1 MFTLYYVENSNII
14 IVFIPIL
21 LCYNIMMK
29 VTKKRKFFIWAY
41 TSGVEDNIVRTKEK
55 RKEYLF

>member
-1 MFTLYYVENSNII
+1 
-14 IVFIPIL
+14 
-21 LCYNIMMK
+21 MMK